1 MSLSLNKITVL
12 TRFKCKELFRNKT
25 FLITGSMVPLL
36 TLLMRFVY
44 QNILDGEAMPP
55 MMLALVLNLGLLMN
69 LTSVSMM
76 MPATMLAKD
85 KEKNT
90 LRTLMTSSVN
100 GGEYFVSAVIPSFAV
115 SIVINLLVLV
125 LSGLDRSHL
134 SLGLY
139 IVVTS
144 LASLTSCVLGML
156 IGLFAKNQMASSN
169 LCAVFILVLMLV
181 PMFGNLVGSFQKVS
195 EFLYTGIVGNMVT
208 AFAEGSNQGLTLQS
222 WLVLIIEL
230 LIITG
235 LFIVNYRK
243 NGFERN

>member
-1 MSLSLNKITVL
+1 MSLSISKIVVL
-12 TRFKCKELFRNKT
+12 TKFKFKELFRNKT
-25 FLITGSMVPLL
+25 FLITASMVPLL
-36 TLLMRFVY
+36 TLLMRFLY
-44 QNILDGEAMPP
+44 QNILDGAAMPP

-100 GGEYFVSAVIPSFAV
+100 GGEYFVSSVIPSFAV
-115 SIVINLLVLV
+115 SVVINLLILI
-125 LSGLDRSHL
+125 LCGIDMSQLN
-134 SLGLY
+134 LGLY
-139 IVVTS
+139 LFVTS

-181 PMFGNLVGSFQKVS
+181 PMFGNLADSFQKVS
-195 EFLYTGIVGNMVT
+195 EFLYTGIVGNMVS
-208 AFAEGSNQGLTLQS
+208 AFAEGTSQSLSLQS
-222 WLVLIIEL
+222 WLVLVIEL
-230 LIITG
+230 LVISA
-235 LFIVNYRK
+235 LFVVNYRK
-243 NGFERN
+243 SGFERE

>member
-1 MSLSLNKITVL
+1 MSLSISKIVVL
-12 TRFKCKELFRNKT
+12 TRFKFKELFRNKT
-25 FLITGSMVPLL
+25 FLITASMVPLL
-36 TLLMRFVY
+36 TLLMRFLY

-85 KEKNT
+85 KEKST

-100 GGEYFVSAVIPSFAV
+100 GGEYFVSSVIPSFAV
-115 SIVINLLVLV
+115 SVVINLLILF
-125 LSGLDRSHL
+125 LCGIDMSQLN
-134 SLGLY
+134 LGLY
-139 IVVTS
+139 LFVTS

-181 PMFGNLVGSFQKVS
+181 PMFGNLADSFQNIS
-195 EFLYTGIVGNMVT
+195 GFLYTGIVGNMVS
-208 AFAEGSNQGLTLQS
+208 AFAEGSNQGLSIQS
-222 WLVLIIEL
+222 WLVLIVEL
-230 LIITG
+230 LVISC
-235 LFIVNYRK
+235 LFVVNYRK
-243 NGFERN
+243 SGFERE